1 MSRGARLGQRSSVA
15 KHERGCLHGCC
26 RDLVGRL
33 RGGVSP
39 GWRFIGAA
47 AVRTQRVA
55 LHARVQWRTWPRRV
69 SSPRAQQGTFDVRAG
84 GVPAGPGPVG
94 RPPRPGHSV
103 ELATRDDA
111 GKRRRDQRY
120 VLQLRGGLRRSGIEV
135 HDDPSTFG
143 RSFVSYGC
151 REFQSRLDRNRP
163 ETLSGFEGVPDRT
176 HWSGAIHV
184 NARDGIRLL
193 FG

>member
-1 MSRGARLGQRSSVA
+1 MSRGARRGQRISVA
-15 KHERGCLHGCC
+15 KHESGCLHGFC

-33 RGGVSP
+33 PDDGSP
-39 GWRFIGAA
+39 GWRFVGAA

-55 LHARVQWRTWPRRV
+55 LHARVECRAWPPCV

-84 GVPAGPGPVG
+84 WVPAGPDPVG

-103 ELATRDDA
+103 EFAACDDA
-111 GKRRRDQRY
+111 GKRRRDQGY

-135 HDDPSTFG
+135 HDDPSTCG

-151 REFQSRLDRNRP
+151 REFQSRLDRDRP
-163 ETLSGFEGVPDRT
+163 DTMSGFEGVPDRARG
-176 HWSGAIHV
+176 SDAVHV
-184 NARDGIRLL
+184 NPRDGIRLL
-193 FG
+193 CG